1 LVVGEEGS
9 SPERRHHGDAV
20 EAEGLAGARLEEQ
33 WVAPVVKL
41 ESTEASWQSSWM
53 CRRHKTA
60 AGASY
65 LRGGPQRR
73 HRGET
78 TSVVLHS
85 GRWHQ
90 RMGWGGRR
98 SKWGSRGGAGE
109 GLEEANTGGVLTG
122 LGVVTVGP
130 WRRCWFWT
138 RRQGLDLGCEG
149 DGLCGAVAQHSGAA
163 VTTSQRWAGAER

>member
-1 LVVGEEGS
+1 VGGTGGQAGEHRGIMAKLMDVQAAQDS
-9 SPERRHHGDAV
+9 RRS
-20 EAEGLAGARLEEQ
+20 
-33 WVAPVVKL
+33 KL
-41 ESTEASWQSSWM
+41 FAWRPS
-53 CRRHKTA
+53 TA
-60 AGASY
+60 A
-65 LRGGPQRR
+65 Q
-73 HRGET
+73 GET

-98 SKWGSRGGAGE
+98 STWGSRGGAGE

-149 DGLCGAVAQHSGAA
+149 DGMCGAVARHSGAA